1 VNITKTEDAY
11 LAFIFSTM
19 GQSDL
24 KGQHPALQSKYVFTK
39 NPTVYINLRTIAI
52 INFVWLS
59 HDGLFL

>member
-1 VNITKTEDAY
+1 
-11 LAFIFSTM
+11 M

-39 NPTVYINLRTIAI
+39 NPTVYIINLVTITITITI

>member
-1 VNITKTEDAY
+1 
-11 LAFIFSTM
+11 M

-39 NPTVYINLRTIAI
+39 NPTVYIINLFTIAI